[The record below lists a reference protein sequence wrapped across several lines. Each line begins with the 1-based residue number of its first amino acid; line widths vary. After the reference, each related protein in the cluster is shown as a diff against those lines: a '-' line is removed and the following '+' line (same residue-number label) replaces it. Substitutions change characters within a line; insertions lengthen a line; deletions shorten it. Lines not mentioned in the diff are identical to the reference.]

1 MNKTVGGSLLI
12 ASGTIYKIILSL
24 FIDKYLALKLG
35 VDSFGQYK
43 YGITIVLLLS
53 TFSTLGFNTSI
64 IREIAIQKKLLAKKK
79 ILSIVLFL
87 IAVTS
92 FIIIGFILVSNSLF
106 EIQIPFILATFFFGI
121 NTVYNSIYSGLEQPK
136 SKAIIND
143 FLGFTLYLMFL
154 FLFFQLENKFKLKEV
169 SFVYLIYTISVF
181 IMNIVFSKK
190 YIIKISRRD
199 FLSEDFKRFLKYTW
213 PLFGV
218 SILIILSANLDKFIL
233 NYYVSDT
240 QLGLYYAVF
249 NVSNLLPLI
258 LTILVFLYLPRM
270 SNFLQNGKQ
279 NKAALISSY
288 SSKWTMIIAS
298 IFFGAIIY
306 YTDDLLKLLY
316 SKQFEKGAL
325 VLQILALGQWINVSL
340 GFTGQNLLALG
351 DSKSQLYIRTVTFI
365 IGAILLVFGVK
376 YYGNI
381 GASISILISLLCSNV
396 LQIIILKTKHNFVGY
411 RKQNMFTVIIVIVTG
426 ILLSYIHKI
435 SYFENIN
442 FMIMIFIDT
451 FIFILLL
458 VITKNL
464 DKKDLRILKITDG
477 K

>member
-1 MNKTVGGSLLI
+1 M
-12 ASGTIYKIILSL
+12 
-24 FIDKYLALKLG
+24 
-35 VDSFGQYK
+35 
-43 YGITIVLLLS
+43 
-53 TFSTLGFNTSI
+53 
-64 IREIAIQKKLLAKKK
+64 
-79 ILSIVLFL
+79 
-87 IAVTS
+87 
-92 FIIIGFILVSNSLF
+92 
-106 EIQIPFILATFFFGI
+106 
-121 NTVYNSIYSGLEQPK
+121 
-136 SKAIIND
+136 
-143 FLGFTLYLMFL
+143 
-154 FLFFQLENKFKLKEV
+154 
-169 SFVYLIYTISVF
+169 
-181 IMNIVFSKK
+181 
-190 YIIKISRRD
+190 
-199 FLSEDFKRFLKYTW
+199 
-213 PLFGV
+213 
-218 SILIILSANLDKFIL
+218 
-233 NYYVSDT
+233 
-240 QLGLYYAVF
+240 
-249 NVSNLLPLI
+249 
-258 LTILVFLYLPRM
+258 
-270 SNFLQNGKQ
+270 
-279 NKAALISSY
+279 
-288 SSKWTMIIAS
+288 
-298 IFFGAIIY
+298 
-306 YTDDLLKLLY
+306 KLLY